1 MVAQLKTVLHEDY
14 FGETVILYQLF
25 DNSCYMSCDEE
36 GNRALPI
43 KGRDHK
49 YHVPG
54 RLVLAGREEFRTIF
68 TTVLPL
74 LRAGLDNTKV
84 LLIPLMRY
92 IVDKCCDSETHITN
106 KASGSYGKMMGN
118 ALAEMGE
125 WLKDLAFTR
134 RIRNFVVLCPNELLG
149 EEESIKAGSRKVTSF
164 WKESPVHMSQ
174 DGYTALADCILEK
187 LAATTLSRKVDE
199 DKLVVSYAGK
209 EKLVDRTAHRP
220 KWVTGNDSAVN
231 RNTLTVPS
239 RNLSGASIGKGP
251 TSCFIVCH
259 CT

>member
-1 MVAQLKTVLHEDY
+1 
-14 FGETVILYQLF
+14 
-25 DNSCYMSCDEE
+25 
-36 GNRALPI
+36 
-43 KGRDHK
+43 
-49 YHVPG
+49 
-54 RLVLAGREEFRTIF
+54 LVLAGREEFRTIF

-84 LLIPLMRY
+84 LLVPLMRY

-164 WKESPVHMSQ
+164 WKESPVHM
-174 DGYTALADCILEK
+174 
-187 LAATTLSRKVDE
+187 
-199 DKLVVSYAGK
+199 
-209 EKLVDRTAHRP
+209 
-220 KWVTGNDSAVN
+220 
-231 RNTLTVPS
+231 
-239 RNLSGASIGKGP
+239 
-251 TSCFIVCH
+251 
-259 CT
+259 